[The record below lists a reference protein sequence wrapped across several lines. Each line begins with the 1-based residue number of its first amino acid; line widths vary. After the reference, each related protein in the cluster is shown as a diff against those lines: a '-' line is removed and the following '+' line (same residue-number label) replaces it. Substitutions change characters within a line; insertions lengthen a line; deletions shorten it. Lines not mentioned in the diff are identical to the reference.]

1 MKPKVGNRFEQNT
14 EGILLPFRLV
24 EACYLQGKIKEL
36 GLFISLKQVHRN
48 GVFYNVSAR
57 SIARQTRFSHATV
70 NAHVKELEELG
81 LAKRQRGKNACLQLR
96 LRGFKF
102 YTSHWGGELVFIKYG
117 SKKEVNEQLR
127 AQIAIRHLK
136 NQEYNIGRKQGRNRS
151 MGQIVES
158 PKNYT
163 SLSDRKLAQVMG
175 VSNCTANRMKSFW
188 SKYGLITVMPMWSVI
203 QTGVSESHYKK
214 VKACGAIPPHAVY
227 ERNRRR
233 ILMKMAD
240 AVSIGTDLSYKVLP
254 NSWEPPMVTKRY
266 YSNTVQE

>member
-24 EACYLQGKIKEL
+24 EACYLQGKLKEL

-57 SIARQTRFSHATV
+57 AIARQTRFSHATV
-70 NAHVKELEELG
+70 NAHVKELELLG
-81 LAKRQRGKNACLQLR
+81 LAIRQRSKNGCLQLR
-96 LRGFKF
+96 FRGFKF
-102 YTSHWGGELVFIKYG
+102 CTSQWGGELVFIKYG

-127 AQIAIRHLK
+127 AQIVIRHLK

-151 MGQIVES
+151 NGNIVES
-158 PKNYT
+158 PNNYT
-163 SLSDRKLAQVMG
+163 SLSDRKLAQVMR
-175 VSNCTANRMKSFW
+175 VSNCTANRMKSEW
-188 SKYGLITVMPMWSVI
+188 SDLGLITVRPMWSVI

-214 VKACGAIPPHAVY
+214 AKACGAIPAHAVY

-233 ILMKMAD
+233 ILIRLAD
-240 AVSIGTDLSYKVLP
+240 AVSIGTDLSYKYLP
-254 NSWEPPMVTKRY
+254 NSWVPPMVSKRY
-266 YSNTVQE
+266 YSNAVEE